1 MKQPLYLLNKQKQ
14 NRVFR
19 ETIIIK
25 SAVFK

>member
-1 MKQPLYLLNKQKQ
+1 MKQPLYLLNKQMQ